1 MPTQT
6 LPSVCPMDCPDTCSL
21 DVEVT
26 DGRVSKIRGSRVNP
40 LTDDFIC
47 SKVSNFTKRL
57 YGKERLLY
65 PMRRVGAKG
74 EGRFQRISWEEAM
87 SIISESCTEIKSR
100 WGGEAILPYS
110 YGGSNGILGQD
121 TSDKAF
127 FAKLRA
133 SRLARTVCA
142 MPTTEAAIGMYG
154 KMAGVA
160 FEDYVH
166 SRCIIIWGVNPKAS
180 HIHLVP
186 FLKQAKANGATIV
199 TIDPVRNFSAR
210 ESDIHL
216 PVYPGTD
223 LAVAL
228 AMINYWHENNMLDW
242 EFIAQHTVGVEALL
256 EKAAAF
262 TLKKAAQIARVE
274 AADIEK
280 IARLYAESQPAV
292 MRAGWGLERNRNGGQ
307 AAAAILALPALL
319 GKFGKRG
326 GGYTLSNSG
335 AYRFDSS
342 KMAEVDSWNTRTINM
357 NVLGKVLLEEK
368 NPPVKMLFVYNCN
381 PVATVPNQNAIIGGL
396 QREDLFTVVF
406 DQVMTDTAAFADVLL
421 PAVTFLEQ
429 HEIKKAYGSYS
440 LHYSAPVIPALG
452 EAKPNEEVFAMLG
465 RAMGWEDEAFQKN
478 THDYLHNATHAIRG
492 MGREISF
499 EQLQRD
505 KIAFFDFPGQLP
517 IQFVT
522 AFPFTHD
529 RKVHFVPAQLGEHPY
544 EFLDEEINPAY
555 PLAMISP
562 ATDKA
567 INSMMA
573 EYMMPE
579 LYLEMHPD
587 DAAARGLQNNETVR
601 VFNALGEVVCRLKIQ
616 TDVRSGVVVM
626 PKGAWRKASKN
637 GKTSTALSPDTLNV
651 VGGGACFNDA
661 RVEVARWQG
670 A

>member
-1 MPTQT
+1 MPATT

-21 DVEVT
+21 DVEVS

-47 SKVSNFTKRL
+47 SKVANFTKRL

-74 EGRFQRISWEEAM
+74 EGRFERISWAEAM
-87 SIISESCTEIKSR
+87 SLISESCTEIQSR

-127 FAKLRA
+127 FAKLGA

-160 FEDYVH
+160 FEDYVY

-186 FLKQAKANGATIV
+186 FLKQAKANGAKIV

-216 PVYPGTD
+216 PVFPGTD

-228 AMINYWHENNMLDW
+228 AMINYWHENKMLDW
-242 EFIAQHTVGVEALL
+242 DFITQHTTGVEMLL
-256 EKAAAF
+256 EKAEAF
-262 TLKKAAQIARVE
+262 SLKKAAHIARVE

-280 IARLYAESQPAV
+280 IARLYAESEPAV
-292 MRAGWGLERNRNGGQ
+292 MRGGWGLERNRNGGQ

-335 AYRFDSS
+335 AYRFDGS
-342 KMAEVDSWNTRTINM
+342 KMVEAEAWNTRTINM

-368 NPPVKMLFVYNCN
+368 NPPIKMLFVYNCN
-381 PVATVPNQNAIIGGL
+381 PVATVPNQNAIIAGL

-429 HEIKKAYGSYS
+429 HEIKKAYGSYA
-440 LHYSAPVIPALG
+440 LQYSAPVIPALG

-465 RAMGWEDEAFQKN
+465 RAMGWEDEAFQEN
-478 THDYLHNATHAIRG
+478 THAYLRRAAHAIRG

-505 KIAFFDFPGQLP
+505 KIAFFDFPGQAP

-529 RKVHFVPAQLGEHPY
+529 GKVHFAPTQLGGHPY
-544 EFLDEEINPAY
+544 EFLEEEINPAY

-579 LYLEMHPD
+579 LYLEMNPD

-601 VFNALGEVVCRLKIQ
+601 VFNTLGEVVCHLKIQ
-616 TDVRSGVVVM
+616 ADVRSGVVVM

-661 RVEVARWQG
+661 RVEVARFET

>member
-1 MPTQT
+1 MPTQS

-47 SKVSNFTKRL
+47 SKVANFTKRL
-57 YGKERLLY
+57 YGRERLLY
-65 PMRRVGAKG
+65 PMLRIGAKG
-74 EGRFQRISWEEAM
+74 EGRFQRISWAEAM
-87 SIISESCTEIKSR
+87 SIISESCIAIQNR

-127 FAKLRA
+127 FAKLGA

-142 MPTTEAAIGMYG
+142 APTTEAAIGMYG

-186 FLKQAKANGATIV
+186 FLKQAKANGAKIV

-228 AMINYWHENNMLDW
+228 AMINYWHENKMLDW
-242 EFIAQHTVGVEALL
+242 DFITQHTTGVEMLL
-256 EKAAAF
+256 EKAEAF
-262 TLKKAAQIARVE
+262 SLKKAAHIARVE

-280 IARLYAESQPAV
+280 IARLYAESEPAV

-335 AYRFDSS
+335 AYRFDGS
-342 KMAEVDSWNTRTINM
+342 KMVEAEAWNTRTINM

-381 PVATVPNQNAIIGGL
+381 PVATVPNQNAIIAGL

-517 IQFVT
+517 IQFAT

-601 VFNALGEVVCRLKIQ
+601 VFNNLGEVVCRLKIQ
-616 TDVRSGVVVM
+616 ADVRSGVVVM

-661 RVEVARWQG
+661 RVEVARFEK

>member
-1 MPTQT
+1 MPVTT

-21 DVEVT
+21 DVEVS

-47 SKVSNFTKRL
+47 SKVANFTKRL
-57 YGKERLLY
+57 YGKERLLH

-74 EGRFQRISWEEAM
+74 EGRFQRISWAEAM
-87 SIISESCTEIKSR
+87 SIISESCTEIQNR

-127 FAKLRA
+127 FAKLGA

-142 MPTTEAAIGMYG
+142 VPTTEAAIGMYG

-186 FLKQAKANGATIV
+186 FLKQAKANGAKIV

-228 AMINYWHENNMLDW
+228 AMINYWRENKMLDW
-242 EFIAQHTVGVEALL
+242 DFITQHTTGVETLL
-256 EKAAAF
+256 EKAEAF
-262 TLKKAAQIARVE
+262 SLKKAAHNARVE
-274 AADIEK
+274 ASDIEK
-280 IARLYAESQPAV
+280 IARLYAESEPAV

-381 PVATVPNQNAIIGGL
+381 PVATVPNQNAIIAGL

-406 DQVMTDTAAFADVLL
+406 DQVMTDTAVFADVLL

-529 RKVHFVPAQLGEHPY
+529 GKVHFVPAQLGEHPY

-601 VFNALGEVVCRLKIQ
+601 VFNNLGEVVCRLKIQ
-616 TDVRSGVVVM
+616 AGVRSGVVVM

-661 RVEVARWQG
+661 RVEVARFEK

>member
-1 MPTQT
+1 MSTDAFDLVILGGGVAGWAAAAFAGARGRRTCVVSRPAAATAWCDWLPPQADPLLTSLKIDPQRVSSETFDRVNLRSADLKQQT
-6 LPSVCPMDCPDTCSL
+6 VCDSL
-21 DVEVT
+21 SPCRVVRRDALRDALRQAARAT
-26 DGRVSKIRGSRVNP
+26 GRVQHR
-40 LTDDFIC
+40 
-47 SKVSNFTKRL
+47 
-57 YGKERLLY
+57 E
-65 PMRRVGAKG
+65 
-74 EGRFQRISWEEAM
+74 
-87 SIISESCTEIKSR
+87 
-100 WGGEAILPYS
+100 
-110 YGGSNGILGQD
+110 
-121 TSDKAF
+121 
-127 FAKLRA
+127 
-133 SRLARTVCA
+133 
-142 MPTTEAAIGMYG
+142 
-154 KMAGVA
+154 
-160 FEDYVH
+160 
-166 SRCIIIWGVNPKAS
+166 
-180 HIHLVP
+180 
-186 FLKQAKANGATIV
+186 ATIV
-199 TIDPVRNFSAR
+199 DV
-210 ESDIHL
+210 
-216 PVYPGTD
+216 
-223 LAVAL
+223 
-228 AMINYWHENNMLDW
+228 
-242 EFIAQHTVGVEALL
+242 
-256 EKAAAF
+256 AAAEESV
-262 TLKKAAQIARVE
+262 TLRADNGEQHAGRVLIAADGCDSIVVRKLLRGAVPSTLATYGAVQWSAQGTKKAKGKPLVELTVLLATHGPQGFGYVLETSTGPIAGLVE

-280 IARLYAESQPAV
+280 IARLYAESEPAV

-335 AYRFDSS
+335 AYRFDGS
-342 KMAEVDSWNTRTINM
+342 KMAEADSWNTRTINM

-381 PVATVPNQNAIIGGL
+381 PVATVPNQNAIIAGL

-406 DQVMTDTAAFADVLL
+406 DQVMTDTAVFADVLL

-529 RKVHFVPAQLGEHPY
+529 GKVHFAPAQLGEHPY
-544 EFLDEEINPAY
+544 EFLDEETNPAY

-579 LYLEMHPD
+579 LYLEMHPA
-587 DAAARGLQNNETVR
+587 DAAARGLHNNETVR
-601 VFNALGEVVCRLKIQ
+601 VFNNLGEVVCRLKIQ
-616 TDVRSGVVVM
+616 ADVRSGVVVM

-661 RVEVARWQG
+661 RVEVARFEK

>member
-1 MPTQT
+1 MPVTT

-21 DVEVT
+21 DVEVS

-47 SKVSNFTKRL
+47 SKVANFTKRL
-57 YGKERLLY
+57 YGKERLLH
-65 PMRRVGAKG
+65 PMRRVGTKG
-74 EGRFQRISWEEAM
+74 EGRFQRISWAEAM
-87 SIISESCTEIKSR
+87 SIISESCTEIQSR

-127 FAKLRA
+127 FAKLGA

-142 MPTTEAAIGMYG
+142 VPTTEAAIGMYG

-186 FLKQAKANGATIV
+186 FLKQAKANGAKIV

-228 AMINYWHENNMLDW
+228 AMINYWRENKMLDW
-242 EFIAQHTVGVEALL
+242 DFITQHTTGVETLL
-256 EKAAAF
+256 EKAEAF
-262 TLKKAAQIARVE
+262 SLKKAAHIARVE
-274 AADIEK
+274 ASDIEK
-280 IARLYAESQPAV
+280 IARLYAESEPAV

-381 PVATVPNQNAIIGGL
+381 PVATVPNQNAIIAGL

-406 DQVMTDTAAFADVLL
+406 DQVMTDTAVFADVLL

-478 THDYLHNATHAIRG
+478 TQDYLHNATHAIRG

-529 RKVHFVPAQLGEHPY
+529 GKVHFVPAQLGEHPY

-579 LYLEMHPD
+579 LYLEMHPA

-601 VFNALGEVVCRLKIQ
+601 VFNNLGEVVCRLKIQ
-616 TDVRSGVVVM
+616 AGVRSGVVVM

-661 RVEVARWQG
+661 RVEVAR
-670 A
+670 